1 MKEET
6 KLDVLIK
13 EETKLDILIWV
24 STILVTLSIIGL
36 LISAYKWGYSI
47 GFETAKKE
55 FLQQQFHATHE
66 LHEVK
71 EALIL
76 IKK

>member
-1 MKEET
+1 MQ
-6 KLDVLIK
+6 

-24 STILVTLSIIGL
+24 STLLVTLSFIGL
-36 LISAYKWGYSI
+36 LTSSYKWGYSV

-55 FLQQQFHATHE
+55 FIQQQFHATHE
-66 LHEVK
+66 IHEVK

>member
-1 MKEET
+1 MQEQIKIDIMIWIST
-6 KLDVLIK
+6 LLVVL
-13 EETKLDILIWV
+13 
-24 STILVTLSIIGL
+24 SFSGL
-36 LISAYKWGYSI
+36 LIFNYKWGYSV

-55 FLQQQFHATHE
+55 FLYQHFNATHE

>member
-6 KLDVLIK
+6 KLDIM
-13 EETKLDILIWV
+13 IWV
-24 STILVTLSIIGL
+24 STILVTVSIIGL
-36 LISAYKWGYSI
+36 LISTFKWGYSV